1 MLKIGVTGGIG
12 TGKSWVCEIF
22 KQLGI
27 PVFEADLE
35 VKKLYN
41 ADLQLKAD
49 LIATFGIQSYQEN
62 GEINREYL
70 RQILSNPQERDALNK
85 LVHPKVFQRF
95 YEWSSQQKSPY
106 VLKEAAILF
115 ESGAD
120 KTVDKSIGVFAPLEM
135 RIARVME
142 RDHRS
147 REEVVNIIKLQMDQ
161 EELRS
166 KVDYQIQNDNE
177 QSVIKQVM
185 RLHETLCNISPH
197 FRG

>member
-1 MLKIGVTGGIG
+1 MLKVGVTGGIG
-12 TGKSWVCEIF
+12 TGKSWVCQIF

-35 VKKLYN
+35 VKNLYN
-41 ADLQLKAD
+41 SDLILKAD
-49 LIATFGIQSYQEN
+49 LIAAFGVQTYLDS

-70 RQILSNPQERDALNK
+70 REILKNHQERDTLNK
-85 LVHPKVFQRF
+85 LVHPRVFQRF
-95 YEWSSQQKSPY
+95 YDWSKQQKAPY

-120 KTVDKSIGVFAPLEM
+120 KTVDKVIGVFAPLET
-135 RIARVME
+135 RISRVIE

-147 REEVVNIIKLQMDQ
+147 RQEILNIIKMQMDQ
-161 EELRS
+161 EELRD
-166 KVDYQIQNDNE
+166 KVDYQIDNDNE
-177 QSVIKQVM
+177 QSVIKQVL
-185 RLHETLCNISPH
+185 RLHETLTNVSVH